1 MIEPLQLFWIFSI
14 VVLVL
19 LLVALWEIQR
29 SYYRREHEVMF
40 GTPLFD
46 AQIKELGLLPEEIKV
61 LEKLVRSSKYENKD
75 AILNTATLFESA
87 VSNYYDFKGEENV
100 KKDVLEI
107 IARLRRKLNFTAANP
122 LATVTSTRQYNETNR
137 VDVLLDGGTRMFH
150 STILGT
156 DELGL
161 VVGYDESVGSGRSLV
176 GRNVRLRWTRPEDAV
191 YTAKV
196 AVKSFNSG
204 RLTLSHA
211 TNLEKKQLRR
221 WVREPV
227 DFPVVAT
234 FEDGSTSNGVLL
246 DLSAGGILLGL
257 PVDCSSGQH
266 LKIKFELPSFG
277 EEDVEIEILRNLGQ
291 KNPKFPDYYFLTAS
305 FFGAFG
311 WTQERVLQYIFEVH
325 KQKKAPEEV

>member
-1 MIEPLQLFWIFSI
+1 
-14 VVLVL
+14 
-19 LLVALWEIQR
+19 
-29 SYYRREHEVMF
+29 
-40 GTPLFD
+40 
-46 AQIKELGLLPEEIKV
+46 
-61 LEKLVRSSKYENKD
+61 
-75 AILNTATLFESA
+75 
-87 VSNYYDFKGEENV
+87 
-100 KKDVLEI
+100 
-107 IARLRRKLNFTAANP
+107 
-122 LATVTSTRQYNETNR
+122 
-137 VDVLLDGGTRMFH
+137 MFH

-191 YTAKV
+191 YTARV

-227 DFPVVAT
+227 DFPVVPT

>member
-1 MIEPLQLFWIFSI
+1 MIEPLQLFWFFGIA
-14 VVLVL
+14 VLVL
-19 LLVALWEIQR
+19 ALVALCEIQR
-29 SYYRREHEVMF
+29 SYFRREHEVMF

-46 AQIKELGLLPEEIKV
+46 AQVKELGLLPEEIKV
-61 LEKLVRSSKYENKD
+61 LEKLVRSSRYENKD
-75 AILNTATLFESA
+75 AILNTAALFESA

-100 KKDVLEI
+100 KSDVLETI
-107 IARLRRKLNFTAANP
+107 GILRRKLNFTAENP
-122 LATVTSTRQYNETNR
+122 LATVCSTRQYNKTNR
-137 VDVLLDGGTRMFH
+137 VDVLLDSGTRLFH
-150 STILGT
+150 SVILDV

-161 VVGYDESVGSGRSLV
+161 VVEYDESVGSGRSLV

-196 AVKSFNSG
+196 MVKSFDKG
-204 RLTLSHA
+204 RLVLSHA
-211 TNLEKKQLRR
+211 TTLEKKQLRR

-227 DFPVVAT
+227 DFPVEAT
-234 FEDGSTSNGVLL
+234 LGDGSICRGVLL

-277 EEDVEIEILRNLGQ
+277 EETVEIEILRNLGH
-291 KNPKFPDYYFLTAS
+291 KNPQFSDYYFLTAS
-305 FFGAFG
+305 FAGAFG

-325 KQKKAPEEV
+325 KQKKAPEEA

>member
-19 LLVALWEIQR
+19 ILVALWEIQR

-46 AQIKELGLLPEEIKV
+46 AQIKELGLLRDEIKV
-61 LEKLVRSSKYENKD
+61 LEKLVRSSRYENKD

-87 VSNYYDFKGEENV
+87 VSNYYDLKGEENV
-100 KKDVLEI
+100 KDNVLEV
-107 IARLRRKLNFTAANP
+107 IARLRKKLNFTAANP
-122 LATVTSTRQYNETNR
+122 LATVSSTRQYNVTNR
-137 VDVLLDGGTRMFH
+137 VDILLDGGTRMFH
-150 STILGT
+150 STIVGT
-156 DELGL
+156 DERSII
-161 VVGYDESVGSGRSLV
+161 VEYDESVGSGRSLV

-191 YTAKV
+191 YTARV
-196 AVKSFNSG
+196 LVKSFDGN
-204 RLTLSHA
+204 RLFLSHA

-234 FEDGSTSNGVLL
+234 LEDGTSCNGVLL

-257 PVDCSSGQH
+257 PMDCSSGQH
-266 LKIKFELPSFG
+266 MKIKFELPSFG
-277 EEDVEIEILRNLGQ
+277 EENVEIEILRNLGHKSPQ
-291 KNPKFPDYYFLTAS
+291 FADYFFLTAS
-305 FFGAFG
+305 FVGAFG

-325 KQKKAPEEV
+325 KQKKTPEEA

>member
-1 MIEPLQLFWIFSI
+1 MLEPLQLFWIFGI

-19 LLVALWEIQR
+19 TLVALWEIQR
-29 SYYRREHEVMF
+29 SYFRREHEVMF

-46 AQIKELGLLPEEIKV
+46 KQVKELGLLPEEIKV
-61 LEKLVRSSKYENKD
+61 LEKLVRSSRYENKD

-100 KKDVLEI
+100 QSDVLATI
-107 IARLRRKLNFTAANP
+107 GTLRKKLNFTAANP
-122 LATVTSTRQYNETNR
+122 LATVSSTRQYNETNR
-137 VDVLLDGGTRMFH
+137 VDVLFDGGNRLFH
-150 STILGT
+150 STILSM
-156 DELGL
+156 DERNL
-161 VVGYDESVGSGRSLV
+161 VVEYDESMGSGRALV
-176 GRNVRLRWTRPEDAV
+176 GRNIRLRWTRPEDAV

-196 AVKSFNSG
+196 MVKSFGGG
-204 RLTLSHA
+204 RLVLSHA
-211 TNLEKKQLRR
+211 SNLEKKQLRR

-234 FEDGSTSNGVLL
+234 FEDGSSCNGVLL

-266 LKIKFELPSFG
+266 LKIRFELPSFG
-277 EEDVEIEILRNLGQ
+277 EENVEIEILRNLGH
-291 KNPKFPDYYFLTAS
+291 KNPNFSDYFFLTAS
-305 FFGAFG
+305 FAGAFG

-325 KQKKAPEEV
+325 KQKKDLEGA

>member
-1 MIEPLQLFWIFSI
+1 MLEPLQLFWIFSI

-19 LLVALWEIQR
+19 TLVALWEIQR
-29 SYYRREHEVMF
+29 SYFRREHEVMF
-40 GTPLFD
+40 GTPLFE
-46 AQIKELGLLPEEIKV
+46 ALVKELGLLPEEIKV
-61 LEKLVRSSKYENKD
+61 LEKLVRSSRYENKD

-100 KKDVLEI
+100 QPDVLTLI
-107 IARLRRKLNFTAANP
+107 GTLRKKLNFTAANP

-137 VDVLLDGGTRMFH
+137 VDVLLDGGTRLFH
-150 STILGT
+150 SVILGT
-156 DELGL
+156 DERSL
-161 VVGYDESVGSGRSLV
+161 VVEYDESMGSGRSLV

-191 YTAKV
+191 YTARV
-196 AVKSFNSG
+196 TVKSFDRG
-204 RLTLSHA
+204 RLKLTHA

-227 DFPVVAT
+227 DFPVAAT
-234 FEDGSTSNGVLL
+234 LEDGSICNGVLL

-257 PVDCSSGQH
+257 PMDCSSGQH

-277 EEDVEIEILRNLGQ
+277 EENVEIEILRNLGH
-291 KNPKFPDYYFLTAS
+291 KNPNFPDYFFLTAS
-305 FFGAFG
+305 FAGAFG

-325 KQKKAPEEV
+325 KQKKDPEGA